1 MFNKLTSVA
10 ALLAAVSGIGG
21 GFYAWGEFQTRL
33 SAIEEKEYI
42 VNETVDLSDIYGQ
55 ISEISKQLAITDA
68 KVDFVDAKV
77 EEIKA
82 EAANP
87 FAN

>member
-1 MFNKLTSVA
+1 MLNKLTSAA
-10 ALLAAVSGIGG
+10 ALLAAISGIGG

-82 EAANP
+82 
-87 FAN
+87 